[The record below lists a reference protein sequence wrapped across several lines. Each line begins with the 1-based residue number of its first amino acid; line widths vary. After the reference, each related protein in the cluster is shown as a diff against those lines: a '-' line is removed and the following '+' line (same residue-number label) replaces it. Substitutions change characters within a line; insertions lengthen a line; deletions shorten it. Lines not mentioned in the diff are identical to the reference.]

1 MAAGRRWPLTR
12 TLVAWTVALFFVVTA
27 ATGAATLLV
36 MNRVLTRQVDTQVL
50 AISNVQQNRNGAR
63 PGPGPGNRGNPPPG
77 TGEGYVHLEISNT
90 GAVIE
95 NYVVQE
101 GSTAAALDEAQLQ
114 AVTTKAEGPAP
125 RTVDL
130 GEYGRYRVVRDA
142 RPVWVRTGAGLR
154 RQQVTSY
161 SGLPLAGARTAVLDT
176 LRYVV
181 ALSGLGLLLTA
192 VAGTWL
198 VRRSLRP
205 LRRVASTAHE
215 VSQLQLE
222 SGQVALAPRVPE
234 ADTDTRTEVGQ
245 VGTALNRMLDNVG
258 DALNARHA
266 SEQRVRQF
274 VADASHELRTP
285 LASIRGYAEYS
296 LRQRSELSEPVAHAL
311 TRVQSEAD
319 RLTELVEDLL
329 LLARLDAGRPLE
341 REHVDLSQLVV
352 EAVADARV
360 AGPDHVWA
368 LDVPA
373 RPIETEG
380 DQRRLQQV
388 LVNLLANAR
397 VHTPPGTTVL
407 VSLSQL
413 DGCPRLQVTDDGP
426 GIPTDLQPEVFT
438 RFARGDTSRNRAA
451 GSTGLGLSIVAAVV
465 AAHRGQVQMDS
476 VPGRTTFTVTL
487 PPSVVGTAH

>member
-12 TLVAWTVALFFVVTA
+12 TLVAWTVALFLVVTA

-36 MNRVLTRQVDTQVL
+36 MNRVLTRQVDTQVV
-50 AISNVQQNRNGAR
+50 AISNVQQHRNGVR
-63 PGPGPGNRGNPPPG
+63 PGPDPGKRGNPPPG
-77 TGEGYVHLEISNT
+77 TGEGYVHVEISNT

-101 GSTAAALDEAQLQ
+101 GSTSAALDDAQLQ
-114 AVTTKAEGPAP
+114 AVTTKAEAAEP

-181 ALSGLGLLLTA
+181 ALSALGLLLTA
-192 VAGTWL
+192 VAGNWL

-215 VSQLQLE
+215 VSQLQLD

-311 TRVQSEAD
+311 TRVQSEAV

-373 RPIETEG
+373 EPIETEG
-380 DQRRLQQV
+380 DLGRLQQV

-397 VHTPPGTTVL
+397 VHTPAGTTVR
-407 VSLSQL
+407 VSLS
-413 DGCPRLQVTDDGP
+413 RLNGRPTLRVTDDGP
-426 GIPTDLQPEVFT
+426 GIPPDLQPEVFT

-465 AAHRGQVQMDS
+465 AAHGGLVQMDS
-476 VPGRTTFTVTL
+476 TPGRTAFTVTL
-487 PPSVVGTAH
+487 PAA

>member
-1 MAAGRRWPLTR
+1 M
-12 TLVAWTVALFFVVTA
+12 VAWTVALFFVVSA

-36 MNRVLTRQVDTQVL
+36 MNRVLTHQVDTQLL
-50 AISNVQQNRNGAR
+50 AISHVQQDRDGDGRR
-63 PGPGPGNRGNPPPG
+63 PNPGEVNRGNPPPG
-77 TGEGYVHLEISNT
+77 TGEGYVHLEISKA
-90 GAVIE
+90 GAVVE
-95 NYVVQE
+95 NYVVRE
-101 GSTAAALDEAQLQ
+101 GSTSAALDAAQLQ
-114 AVTTKAEGPAP
+114 AVTAGADAGAP

-130 GEYGRYRVVRDA
+130 GDFGRYRVVRDA
-142 RPVWVRTGAGLR
+142 RIVWVRTDPGIR

-161 SGLPLAGARTAVLDT
+161 SGLPLSGARSAVLDT
-176 LRYVV
+176 LRSVI
-181 ALSGLGLLLTA
+181 ALNVLGLLLTA
-192 VAGTWL
+192 IAGTWL

-215 VSQLQLE
+215 VSQLQLD
-222 SGQVALAPRVPE
+222 SGQVALAPRVPD

-296 LRQRSELSEPVAHAL
+296 LRQTDLSEPVAHAL

-341 REHVDLSQLVV
+341 RELVDLSQLVV
-352 EAVADARV
+352 EGVSDARA
-360 AGPDHVWA
+360 AGPDHVWS
-368 LDVPA
+368 LDLPGE
-373 RPIETEG
+373 PIETQG
-380 DQRRLQQV
+380 DQRRLHQV

-397 VHTPPGTTVL
+397 VHTPPGTTVH
-407 VSLSQL
+407 VALS
-413 DGCPRLQVTDDGP
+413 RLNGRPTMSVADNGP
-426 GIPTDLQPEVFT
+426 GIPPDLQPEVFT

-465 AAHRGQVQMDS
+465 AAHGGQVTMQS
-476 VPGRTTFTVTL
+476 GPGHTVFTVTL
-487 PPSVVGTAH
+487 PAT

>member
-1 MAAGRRWPLTR
+1 MAGGRRWPLTR
-12 TLVAWTVALFFVVTA
+12 TLVAWTVTLFFVVTA

-36 MNRVLTRQVDTQVL
+36 MDRVLTRQVDTQVL
-50 AISNVQQNRNGAR
+50 AISQVQQNRDRGGR
-63 PGPGPGNRGNPPPG
+63 PNAGGVNRGNPPPG
-77 TGEGYVHLEISNT
+77 TGEGYVHVEISNT
-90 GAVIE
+90 GAVVE

-101 GSTAAALDEAQLQ
+101 GSTSAALDDAQLQ
-114 AVTTKAEGPAP
+114 AVTANAEATQPS
-125 RTVDL
+125 TVDL
-130 GEYGRYRVVRDA
+130 GDLGSYRVATDVRT
-142 RPVWVRTGAGLR
+142 VWVPTDAGLR

-161 SGLPLAGARTAVLDT
+161 SGLPLSGVRSAVFDT
-176 LRYVV
+176 LRSVV
-181 ALSGLGLLLTA
+181 VLSAVGLLLTA
-192 VAGTWL
+192 FAGTWL

-215 VSQLQLE
+215 VSRLQLD

-296 LRQRSELSEPVAHAL
+296 LRQRADLSEPVAHAL

-341 REHVDLSQLVV
+341 RERVDLSRLVV
-352 EAVADARV
+352 EGVSDARV
-360 AGPDHVWA
+360 AGPDHAWS
-368 LDVPA
+368 LDLPGE
-373 RPIETEG
+373 PIETRG
-380 DQRRLQQV
+380 DLRRLQQV

-397 VHTPPGTTVL
+397 VHTPPGTTVH
-407 VSLSQL
+407 VTLS
-413 DGCPRLQVTDDGP
+413 RLNGRPTLRVTDNGP
-426 GIPTDLQPEVFT
+426 GIPPDLQPEVFT

-465 AAHRGQVQMDS
+465 AAHAGQVTMDS
-476 VPGRTTFTVTL
+476 YPGHTAFTVTL
-487 PPSVVGTAH
+487 PAT

>member
-1 MAAGRRWPLTR
+1 
-12 TLVAWTVALFFVVTA
+12 
-27 ATGAATLLV
+27 
-36 MNRVLTRQVDTQVL
+36 MNRVLTRQVDTQLL
-50 AISNVQQNRNGAR
+50 AISHVQQNRDGGR
-63 PGPGPGNRGNPPPG
+63 PDPGDAGRGSPPPG
-77 TGEGYVHLEISNT
+77 TGEGYVHLEISNA
-90 GAVIE
+90 GLVVE

-101 GSTAAALDEAQLQ
+101 GSTSAALDDAEVQ
-114 AVTTKAEGPAP
+114 AVTANAETAQP

-130 GEYGRYRVVRDA
+130 GEFGRYRVVRD
-142 RPVWVRTGAGLR
+142 VRAIWLRADGSLR

-161 SGLPLAGARTAVLDT
+161 SGLPLSGARHAVLDT
-176 LRYVV
+176 LKYVV
-181 ALSGLGLLLTA
+181 ALSALGLLLTA

-215 VSQLQLE
+215 VSRLQLD

-266 SEQRVRQF
+266 SELRVRQF

-296 LRQRSELSEPVAHAL
+296 LRQRDDLSEPVAHAL

-341 REHVDLSQLVV
+341 RELVDLSQLVV
-352 EAVADARV
+352 EGVSDARV
-360 AGPDHVWA
+360 AGPDHLWS
-368 LDVPA
+368 LDLPGE
-373 RPIETEG
+373 PIETHG
-380 DQRRLQQV
+380 DPRRLQQV

-397 VHTPPGTTVL
+397 VHTPAGTTVH
-407 VSLSQL
+407 VALSRVNGRPTL
-413 DGCPRLQVTDDGP
+413 RVADNGP
-426 GIPTDLQPEVFT
+426 GIPPDLQPEVFT

-465 AAHRGQVQMDS
+465 AAHGGQVSMES
-476 VPGRTTFTVTL
+476 SPGRTAFTVTL
-487 PPSVVGTAH
+487 PEA

>member
-1 MAAGRRWPLTR
+1 MAGRRRWPLTR
-12 TLVAWTVALFFVVTA
+12 TLVAWTVVLFFVVTA

-36 MNRVLTRQVDTQVL
+36 MNRVLTRQVDTQVV
-50 AISNVQQNRNGAR
+50 AISQVQHNRAGGGRPDRGAID
-63 PGPGPGNRGNPPPG
+63 RGNPPPG
-77 TGEGYVHLEISNT
+77 TGEGYVHVEISRT
-90 GAVIE
+90 GAVLQ

-101 GSTAAALDEAQLQ
+101 GSTSAALDDDQLQ
-114 AVTTKAEGPAP
+114 AVTANAETSQP

-130 GEYGRYRVVRDA
+130 GRYGRYRVVRDA
-142 RPVWVRTGAGLR
+142 VPVWVRTGAGIR

-161 SGLPLAGARTAVLDT
+161 SGLPLSGARHAVLDT

-181 ALSGLGLLLTA
+181 ALSALGLLLTA

-234 ADTDTRTEVGQ
+234 ADTDPRTEVGQ

-296 LRQRSELSEPVAHAL
+296 LRQRSDLSQPVAHAL
-311 TRVQSEAD
+311 TRIQSEAE

-360 AGPDHVWA
+360 AGPDHVWS
-368 LDVPA
+368 LDVPPE
-373 RPIETEG
+373 PIETEG
-380 DQRRLQQV
+380 DLRRLQQV

-397 VHTPPGTTVL
+397 VHTPAGTTVH
-407 VSLSQL
+407 VSLSRL
-413 DGCPRLQVTDDGP
+413 DGSATLRVIDNGP
-426 GIPTDLQPEVFT
+426 GIPPGLQPEVFT

-465 AAHRGQVQMDS
+465 AAHGGQVTMQS
-476 VPGRTTFTVTL
+476 VPGHTAFTVTL
-487 PPSVVGTAH
+487 PDG

>member
-1 MAAGRRWPLTR
+1 MTGRRRWPLTR

-36 MNRVLTRQVDTQVL
+36 MDRVLTRQVDTQVR
-50 AISNVQQNRNGAR
+50 AISHVQQNLDGGRRPR
-63 PGPGPGNRGNPPPG
+63 PGGIVRGNPPPG
-77 TGEGYVHLEISNT
+77 TGEGYVHVEIANN
-90 GAVIE
+90 GAVVQ
-95 NYVVQE
+95 NYVVRQ
-101 GSTAAALDEAQLQ
+101 GSTSNALDDAQLQ
-114 AVTTKAEGPAP
+114 AVTANAETAAP

-130 GEYGRYRVVRDA
+130 GDIGSYRVARDV
-142 RPVWVRTGAGLR
+142 RPVWVQTENGLR

-161 SGLPLAGARTAVLDT
+161 SGLPLSSPRSAVFDT

-181 ALSGLGLLLTA
+181 VLSALGLVLTA

-296 LRQRSELSEPVAHAL
+296 LRQRDHLSEPVAHAL
-311 TRVQSEAD
+311 TRVQAEAD

-352 EAVADARV
+352 EGVSDARA
-360 AGPDHVWA
+360 AGPDHTWT
-368 LDVPA
+368 LDLPGE
-373 RPIETEG
+373 PIETHG
-380 DQRRLQQV
+380 DVRRLQQV

-397 VHTPPGTTVL
+397 VHTPPGTAVH
-407 VSLSQL
+407 VALSRISGRPTL
-413 DGCPRLQVTDDGP
+413 SVTDNGP
-426 GIPTDLQPEVFT
+426 GIPPDLQPEVFT
-438 RFARGDTSRNRAA
+438 RFARGDSSRNRAA

-465 AAHRGQVQMDS
+465 SAHGGEVAMDS
-476 VPGRTTFTVTL
+476 RPGHTAFTVTL
-487 PPSVVGTAH
+487 PAT